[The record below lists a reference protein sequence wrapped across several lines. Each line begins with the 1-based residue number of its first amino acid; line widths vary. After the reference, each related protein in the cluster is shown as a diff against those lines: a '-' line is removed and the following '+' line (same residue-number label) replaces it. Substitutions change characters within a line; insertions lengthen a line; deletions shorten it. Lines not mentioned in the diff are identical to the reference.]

1 VAALVLEAGLCLLIV
16 LAPLPF
22 GAVGP
27 SGRLALETGAFLL
40 TLIWT
45 WEAVRERVALPPRAV
60 LAGVFGLLALA
71 AVQIVP
77 LGAGVIAAIAPW
89 IATLR
94 AAVDDPR
101 HLSPTLSIAPD
112 ATASAL
118 RTGAALAGILLVA
131 TTVAAKR
138 GSSRLAGAML
148 VSAAFQGLYGLIVL
162 ASGSAR
168 IWNVPKVAYLDS
180 ATGTFVNRNHFAGF
194 LAATLPVGFG
204 LIVASLARVRAGS
217 GSRRRFALAGNEG
230 SAALLLGL
238 LALIGLSGLMLSY
251 SRAGIAVAVA
261 AVGATL
267 AVTSGG
273 PALRRAALVAAIFA
287 VAAIPLADVGIE
299 RLWGRYADASGDVA
313 VQGGRLDVWRDTV
326 GLIGHVP
333 LLGCGLGA
341 FTWAFPAVSSPGIRL
356 HYTHAHDD
364 LLQLAAEGGAV
375 AVVLLLLI
383 AVPLVRR
390 GARVLAERRDPVAVG
405 AVAGLAAIGLHAL
418 VDFDFHIPADA
429 ALAAVL
435 AGIVL
440 GATWT
445 DPS

>member
-1 VAALVLEAGLCLLIV
+1 MAALVLEAGLCLLIV

-27 SGRLALETGAFLL
+27 AGRLALETGAFLL
-40 TLIWT
+40 TAVWT
-45 WEAVRERVALPPRAV
+45 WEAARERVALPPRAV
-60 LAGVFGLLALA
+60 LVGVFGLLALA
-71 AVQIVP
+71 AIQIVP
-77 LGAGVIAAIAPW
+77 LGAGAVAAIAPW
-89 IATLR
+89 TAALR
-94 AAVDDPR
+94 AAVDDSR
-101 HLSPTLSIAPD
+101 LSPTLSIAPD

-131 TTVAAKR
+131 TTVAARR
-138 GSSRLAGAML
+138 GAHRLAGAML
-148 VSAAFQGLYGLIVL
+148 VSAAFQGLYGLVVL

-194 LAATLPVGFG
+194 LAAVLPVGFG
-204 LIVASLARVRAGS
+204 LIVASVRRARAGS
-217 GSRRRFALAGNEG
+217 DARRRFALFGNEG
-230 SAALLLGL
+230 SRALLLGL
-238 LALIGLSGLMLSY
+238 LALIGLAGLMLSY
-251 SRAGIAVAVA
+251 SRAGTAVAVA

-267 AVTSGG
+267 AVTAGG

-287 VAAIPLADVGIE
+287 VAAIPLADVGID
-299 RLWGRYADASGDVA
+299 RLWGRYADASGDVT
-313 VQGGRLDVWRDTV
+313 VEGGRLDVWRDTL
-326 GLIGHVP
+326 GLIRHVP
-333 LLGCGLGA
+333 LVGCGLGA
-341 FTWAFPAVSSPGIRL
+341 YTWAFPAVSSPTVRL

-364 LLQLAAEGGAV
+364 LLQLAAEGGAIAV
-375 AVVLLLLI
+375 ALLVLI
-383 AVPLVRR
+383 AAPLFRR
-390 GARVLAERRDPVAVG
+390 GARIVAERSSPIAVG
-405 AVAGLAAIGLHAL
+405 AVAGLAAMCLHAL

-429 ALAAVL
+429 AIAAVL